1 MLSGKYLDGARPK
14 GSRWT
19 LVQRNGLFRGN
30 PQRQK
35 ATKAYCDIA
44 AKYNMT
50 PSQLALAWVD
60 QVGQVDGVT
69 STIIG
74 ATTMAQLRE
83 NIAAFDITLV
93 DECLTDTKQVLMQYP
108 MSFRRFVLL

>member
-60 QVGQVDGVT
+60 QVDLDDYWCYHN
-69 STIIG
+69 G
-74 ATTMAQLRE
+74 AVARKYCS
-83 NIAAFDITLV
+83 I
-93 DECLTDTKQVLMQYP
+93 
-108 MSFRRFVLL
+108 